1 MELNLADLFES
12 VADTVPERLALVC
25 GEQRRTFAELD
36 ARANRLA
43 HFLADR
49 GVKPGEHIGLYLYNC
64 AEYLEAALAALKIR
78 AVPINI
84 NFRYVEAEL
93 RYLIDNADLVALLYQ
108 REFAPRVAAAGAA
121 EFPALRTLITVAD
134 SSTAAPASEAIDYE
148 DAQRHGSPGRNF
160 APRSADDQFIIYT
173 GGTTGMPKGVMW
185 RHEDLFYSGMFGGDP
200 SGTPV
205 ARPEELAERVAMKPP
220 MAMMA
225 VPPLIHGAAQ
235 LASFIAFFQGA
246 TIVLAP
252 RFDPAKI
259 WQTVAAE
266 RVSTMS
272 IVGDAMAR
280 PLAEALL
287 APDADYDTSS
297 LFVMSSAGAIFSD
310 AVKAQLRTKLPN
322 IMLIDAFGASET
334 GSQGMD
340 TGVTPGEGPGLRF
353 KMNDRTAVLDD
364 NLRLVE
370 PGSGVI
376 GRVALR
382 RHIPLGYYKDPEKT
396 ARTFVEVD
404 GVRWVVPGDLAR
416 VEADG
421 TITVFGRGSV
431 CINSGGE
438 KIFPEEVEAALKSH
452 PGVFDAV
459 VVGVP
464 DARWGERV
472 AAVVQPRAGTAPPT
486 LADLDA
492 HCRTR
497 IAGYKVPRQLNLVE
511 QIVRSPAGKADYP
524 WAKRLASGQ

>member
-1 MELNLADLFES
+1 MEFNLADLFES
-12 VADTVPERLALVC
+12 VADAVPERLALVC
-25 GEQRRTFAELD
+25 GEQRRTFAQLD
-36 ARANRLA
+36 ERANRLA
-43 HFLADR
+43 HYLRER
-49 GVKPGEHIGLYLYNC
+49 GVNAGDHVGLYLYNC

-93 RYLIDNADLVALLYQ
+93 SYLIDNADLVCLLYH
-108 REFAPRVAAAGAA
+108 REFAPRVAAVASA
-121 EFPALRTLITVAD
+121 FPALETLITVAD
-134 SSTAAPASEAIDYE
+134 ASAATPVAGAIDYE
-148 DAQRHGSPGRNF
+148 VAQQEGSPGREF
-160 APRSADDQFIIYT
+160 GPRSADDLYIIYT

-200 SGTPV
+200 AGTPV
-205 ARPEELAERVAMKPP
+205 TRPEELAERLPNKMPLT
-220 MAMMA
+220 MMA

-235 LASFIAFFQGA
+235 LASFIAFYQGA
-246 TIVLAP
+246 PIVLVP
-252 RFDPAKI
+252 RFEPATI
-259 WQTVAAE
+259 WKVVEEE
-266 RVSTMS
+266 RVTTMS

-287 APDADYDTSS
+287 APGANYDTSS

-310 AVKAQLRTKLPN
+310 AVKDQLRQKLPN

-340 TGVTPGEGPGLRF
+340 TGVTRGQGPGLRF
-353 KMNDRTAVLDD
+353 KMNEHTSVLDD
-364 NLRLVE
+364 DSRPVE
-370 PGSGVI
+370 PGSGVV

-382 RHIPLGYYKDPEKT
+382 RHIPVGYYKDAEKT

-438 KIFPEEVEAALKSH
+438 KIFPEEVESALKSH
-452 PGVFDAV
+452 PNVFDAV

-472 AAVVQPRAGTAPPT
+472 AAVVQPRPGTEPPS

-497 IAGYKVPRQLNLVE
+497 IAGYKVPRQLNIVE

-524 WAKRLASGQ
+524 WAKRLASAA

>member
-1 MELNLADLFES
+1 MEFNLADLFES
-12 VADTVPERLALVC
+12 VADAVPERLALVC

-36 ARANRLA
+36 TTATRLA
-43 HFLADR
+43 NFLR
-49 GVKPGEHIGLYLYNC
+49 EHGVKAGDHVGLYLYNC
-64 AEYLEAALAALKIR
+64 AEYLEASLAALKLR

-93 RYLIDNADLVALLYQ
+93 SYLIDNADLVALLYS
-108 REFAPRVAAAGAA
+108 REFAPRVAAVASG
-121 EFPALRTLITVAD
+121 FPKLKTLITVAD
-134 SSTAAPASEAIDYE
+134 ASDAAPVAGAVDY
-148 DAQRHGSPGRNF
+148 DAAVAAGATQRAFG
-160 APRSADDQFIIYT
+160 PRSADDLYIIYT

-185 RHEDLFYSGMFGGDP
+185 RHEDLFFSGMFGGDP
-200 SGTPV
+200 AGLPV
-205 ARPEELAERVAMKPP
+205 QRPDELAERLPNKMSMP
-220 MAMMA
+220 MMA

-235 LASFIAFFQGA
+235 LASFIAFFQGS

-252 RFDPAKI
+252 RFDPVKI
-259 WQTVAAE
+259 WKTVEAE
-266 RVSTMS
+266 RVTTIS

-287 APDADYDTSS
+287 APDANYDTSS

-310 AVKAQLRTKLPN
+310 AVKDQLRQKLPN

-340 TGVTPGEGPGLRF
+340 TGVARGEGPGLRF
-353 KMNDRTAVLDD
+353 KMNEYTSVLDD
-364 NLRLVE
+364 NLRPVA
-370 PGSGVI
+370 PGSDVI

-421 TITVFGRGSV
+421 IITVYGRGSV

-452 PGVFDAV
+452 PNVFDAV

-464 DARWGERV
+464 DTRWGERV
-472 AAVVQPRAGTAPPT
+472 AAVVQPRPGTAT
-486 LADLDA
+486 LSLADLDA

-497 IAGYKVPRQLNLVE
+497 IAGYKVPRQLNVVE

-524 WAKRLASGQ
+524 WAKRLASQS